1 MNTDQPAPQQPV
13 QPQQQAPVM
22 AQTGAASTPLQVEN
36 VQYNVSVGKTKSKIG
51 VATFFMALCAWV
63 MGFLGIALLLA
74 IREAL
79 IPGEGDSMEIKETIV
94 FVISGLIPF
103 VAVFAYAFVRIGAII
118 RDNPAAID
126 DIFFK
131 RLIRWNLGVAG
142 IIAMLTVFFA
152 IYNTLS
158 LLVLKDPEMMAST
171 VADSFIF
178 MLAFVALALLF
189 LRYELKTRR

>member
-13 QPQQQAPVM
+13 QPPQQAPVM
-22 AQTGAASTPLQVEN
+22 AQTGAATAPLQVEN

-51 VATFFMALCAWV
+51 VATFFMVLCAWV
-63 MGFLGIALLLA
+63 MGFLGMALLLA
-74 IREAL
+74 IREM
-79 IPGEGDSMEIKETIV
+79 IVPGEGDAMEIKETIV

-103 VAVFAYAFVRIGAII
+103 VAVFAYAIVRIGAII

-131 RLIRWNLGVAG
+131 RLIRWNLGLTG

-152 IYNTLS
+152 IFNSLS
-158 LLVLKDPEMMAST
+158 LLVLKDPEMTAST

-178 MLAFVALALLF
+178 MLTFVALALLF